1 MIDFS
6 SYESARNGAVSF
18 LTGGGAEAL
27 VNAFNNTYDNPSW
40 RLQHATK
47 DDAEDN
53 IKTGNLDYQR
63 DLHKLQLEQQFLTEQ
78 TARNNSFNAEQAR
91 IAREENRYLA
101 STQYQ
106 RAKQDLINSGLN
118 PYLAYSQ
125 GGNSVGSVASASAS
139 PSASPNSS
147 ITASGQGYAQL
158 LNTAI
163 NGMFGLASSA
173 IGGLFGIGRAKIPNV
188 SYSFTRRY

>member
-1 MIDFS
+1 MVNITT
-6 SYESARNGAVSF
+6 GQVPF
-18 LTGGGAEAL
+18 LVGGGAETLNDIWA
-27 VNAFNNTYDNPSW
+27 NTYGNNNW
-40 RLQHATK
+40 ALQHATADQAK
-47 DDAEDN
+47 DN
-53 IKTGNLDYQR
+53 LKTGNLDYQR

-78 TARNNSFNAEQAR
+78 TARNNAFNAEQAR

-147 ITASGQGYAQL
+147 ITASGHGYAQL

-188 SYSFTRRY
+188 SYSFMRRY